1 MINKKPHPECYLR
14 VVEDF
19 PNNRMVGFEDSITGI
34 HSMTQVKS
42 IDVIFINNKSYYYY
56 DFIINNYELKM
67 TILNY
72 CQLQK

>member
-1 MINKKPHPECYLR
+1 MR

-19 PNNRMVGFEDSITGI
+19 QNNRMVGFEDSITGI

-67 TILNY
+67 TIVNY